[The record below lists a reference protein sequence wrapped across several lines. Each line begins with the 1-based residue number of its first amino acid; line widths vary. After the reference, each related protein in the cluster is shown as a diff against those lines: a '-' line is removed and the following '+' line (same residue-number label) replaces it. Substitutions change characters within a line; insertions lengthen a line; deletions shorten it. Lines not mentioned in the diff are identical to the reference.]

1 MYQEVHEFLVECRD
15 YSASIFTLKGIF
27 GDAVNSSPYL
37 TPLIFKKVLKELAAY
52 AKRDETANMQLFDE
66 LDQRAIAGDVSLF
79 ELGIKSGRL
88 LSLQT
93 EEE

>member
-1 MYQEVHEFLVECRD
+1 MIHVQIRMPDGTEPFFLVNENVCV
-15 YSASIFTLKGIF
+15 S
-27 GDAVNSSPYL
+27 
-37 TPLIFKKVLKELAAY
+37 KVLKELAAY

-66 LDQRAIAGDVSLF
+66 LDQRAIAGDVSLL

-93 EEE
+93 ETEEE